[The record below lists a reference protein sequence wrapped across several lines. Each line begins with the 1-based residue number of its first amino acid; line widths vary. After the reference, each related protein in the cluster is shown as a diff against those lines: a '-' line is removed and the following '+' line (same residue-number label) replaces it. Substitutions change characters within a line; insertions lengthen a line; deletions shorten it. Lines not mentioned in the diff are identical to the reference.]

1 MENKE
6 IWKDV
11 VGYEGLYMISNYGR
25 LKSLPKMV
33 GRGKRYL
40 SKERIV
46 SLHKSPNGYLRT
58 HLDKDGERKFYSI
71 HRLVA
76 QTFLDNPNNYP
87 CVNHKNENP
96 ADNRL
101 DNLEWCTH
109 AYNSNYGTRNQR
121 LSKSRMGH
129 KVSKETR
136 EKLSR
141 INKGELHPM
150 YGKKR
155 SPETCKKISEGI
167 KRYYA
172 NRID

>member
-1 MENKE
+1 
-6 IWKDV
+6 
-11 VGYEGLYMISNYGR
+11 MISNYGR

-172 NRID
+172 NRAD